1 MLAGAAARAGAL
13 APLALL
19 PPARLDGAGASVGRL
34 GEAAMRA
41 AIYSVVAVAIVT
53 GALWLGV
60 VRALFACVLA
70 GAAAYGLAGLARRQI
85 GGQTGDV
92 AGASAQVVEIVLLA
106 ALLIGG
112 RGA

>member
-1 MLAGAAARAGAL
+1 MGAL

-19 PPARLDGAGASVGRL
+19 PPARKDGAGASVGRL
-34 GEAAMRA
+34 GEAPMRA
-41 AIYSVVAVAIVT
+41 AIYALAAVAVVV
-53 GALWLGV
+53 GGLWLGV
-60 VRALFACVLA
+60 MRALFALVLA
-70 GAAAYGLAGLARRQI
+70 GAAAYGLAALARRQI

-92 AGASAQVVEIVLLA
+92 AGASAQVVEIAVLC